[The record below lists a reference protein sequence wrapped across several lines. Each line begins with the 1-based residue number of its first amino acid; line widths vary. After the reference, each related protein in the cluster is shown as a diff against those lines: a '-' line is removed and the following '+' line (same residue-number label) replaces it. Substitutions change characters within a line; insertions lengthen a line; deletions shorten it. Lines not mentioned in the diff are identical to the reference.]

1 MPNVTVRPPST
12 ISVRIG
18 NQNPSTVQTTNSGT
32 RTLKSASDLNI
43 SGGQTGDVIT
53 YDANTH
59 GFSVTNI
66 NNSIGDIDGGI
77 F

>member
-18 NQNPSTVQTTNSGT
+18 NQNPSTVQTTNGT
-32 RTLKSASDLNI
+32 RTLKSAADL
-43 SGGQTGDVIT
+43 SLAGAADGDVIVYNQT
-53 YDANTH
+53 TNSFIVEPAN
-59 GFSVTNI
+59 SVL
-66 NNSIGDIDGGI
+66 GDIDGGI